1 MGLLDELKKEEP
13 PAKHICGVTKT
24 LETMEKTDSAD
35 LLSALNDHGIMATSI
50 SRVLQRRGINLK
62 PDAIR
67 RHRKKDCR
75 CE

>member
-1 MGLLDELKKEEP
+1 MGLLDELKQEQP
-13 PAKHICGVTKT
+13 PPKHVCGVTKV
-24 LETMEKTDSAD
+24 LETMDKKDADD
-35 LLSALNDHGIMATSI
+35 LLAALNDNTIMATSI

-62 PDAIR
+62 QDAIR